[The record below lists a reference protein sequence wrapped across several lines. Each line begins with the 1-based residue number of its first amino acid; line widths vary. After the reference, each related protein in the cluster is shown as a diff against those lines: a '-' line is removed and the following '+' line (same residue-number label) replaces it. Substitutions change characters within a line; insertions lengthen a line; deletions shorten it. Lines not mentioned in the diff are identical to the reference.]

1 MTTPPFRAETISG
14 YRWHSSTLGC
24 AHAYLLKPVFDIV
37 ERQAKLSQTK
47 RIFDLGC
54 GNGSVAAELCK
65 MGFTV
70 SGVDPSEEGIKLAN
84 ESYPHLDLR
93 PGSAYDPLPERY
105 GKFPMVL
112 SLEVVKHVY
121 HPRRY
126 ASCIY
131 ELLEEN
137 RIAILSTPY
146 HGYLKNLAMALTG
159 KLDDH
164 FTALWDYG
172 HIKFWS
178 EKTLAL
184 LLKEAGFR
192 SVEFMRVG
200 RIPVLAKAMIA
211 VAQK

>member
-1 MTTPPFRAETISG
+1 
-14 YRWHSSTLGC
+14 
-24 AHAYLLKPVFDIV
+24 
-37 ERQAKLSQTK
+37 
-47 RIFDLGC
+47 
-54 GNGSVAAELCK
+54 